1 MMSGE
6 RRCAGVEGK
15 PGMGSRCGLDADCQS
30 HRAGA
35 VRCQQGG
42 WLGGLQARQMNA
54 GANGAVIRDVLCR
67 FGWRIGRCGGGLGGL
82 RQGGR
87 RSGGS
92 DNVQVAKGQNELDCE
107 RNKRAPRSKSHM
119 SAEPAHRSMSRFRP
133 DQASTLSA
141 KENSHQFEHFV
152 MDATPAPKGKLQLTN
167 RLHPPSFR
175 AEFICRRRVIQ
186 EPKPSL
192 LP

>member
-15 PGMGSRCGLDADCQS
+15 PGMGSRCSLDADRQS
-30 HRAGA
+30 HRTRG
-35 VRCQQGG
+35 VWRQHRGRIGG
-42 WLGGLQARQMNA
+42 QQARQMNA
-54 GANGAVIRDVLCR
+54 GANGAVVRDVLCR
-67 FGWRIGRCGGGLGGL
+67 FGWRIGRCGGGLGSL

-87 RSGGS
+87 RSGGTHGMQMS
-92 DNVQVAKGQNELDCE
+92 KGQDELDGE
-107 RNKRAPRSKSHM
+107 RGKRAPRSKPHM

-175 AEFICRRRVIQ
+175 AEFICRPRVIQ